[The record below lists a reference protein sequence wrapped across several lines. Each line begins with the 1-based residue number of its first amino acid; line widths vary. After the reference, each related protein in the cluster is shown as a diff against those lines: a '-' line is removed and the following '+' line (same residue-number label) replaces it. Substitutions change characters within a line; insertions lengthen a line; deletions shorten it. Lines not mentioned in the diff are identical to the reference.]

1 MTPVFNALPT
11 VVYAVSDLDLAKA
24 WYAGIVGEP
33 YFDEPYYVGFR
44 VGPYELG
51 LVPTET
57 AEGRGGTL
65 AYWRVESAD
74 DAFAA
79 LVAHGAVP
87 DEGPHSVG
95 GDLRAATVLD
105 PFGNLV
111 GIIEYPG
118 FEGSTTVPAM
128 N

>member
-1 MTPVFNALPT
+1 MFNALPT
-11 VVYAVSDLDLAKA
+11 VVYAVPDLDLARK
-24 WYAGIVGEP
+24 WYAGLVGDP
-33 YFDEPYYVGFR
+33 YFVEPYYVGFH

-51 LVPTET
+51 LVPVET
-57 AEGRGGTL
+57 AAGRGGTL
-65 AYWRVESAD
+65 AYWRVSSAD
-74 DAFAA
+74 DAFEA

-87 DEGPHSVG
+87 DEAPHSVG

-118 FEGSTTVPAM
+118 FEGSTTVPEL

>member
-1 MTPVFNALPT
+1 MFAALPT
-11 VVYAVSDLDLAKA
+11 VVYAVTDLDLARA

-33 YFDEPYYVGFR
+33 YFVESYYVGFR

-65 AYWRVESAD
+65 AYWRVDSAD
-74 DAFAA
+74 EAFER
-79 LVAHGAVP
+79 LVAHGATP
-87 DEGPHSVG
+87 DEAPHSVG

-118 FEGSTTVPAM
+118 FKGSTTVPAL